1 MPTIEADVHRI
12 TQVLYNLVMN
22 ALKFTPEG
30 TVTVS
35 GRHDAVAGM
44 VEVSIKDT
52 GIAVLVSFQI

>member
-1 MPTIEADVHRI
+1 MHRI